1 MLDIIL
7 MFFLCRR
14 IKGIVEPK
22 GYKPG
27 PWQFYVVITWFGL
40 EIGGAVVSAI
50 VLGSEL
56 TIALL
61 SGVLCA
67 ILGSIALQRK
77 AQSLPDINTID
88 KWVDNIGKENDD
100 HR

>member
-7 MFFLCRR
+7 VIILCRR

-27 PWQFYVVITWFGL
+27 TWQFYVVITWFGL
-40 EIGGAVVSAI
+40 EIGGAFVSAM
-50 VLGSEL
+50 LGSEF

-67 ILGSIALQRK
+67 ILGSIALQRRAK
-77 AQSLPDINTID
+77 SLPDINTVD
-88 KWVDNIGKENDD
+88 KWVDNIGKEDD
-100 HR
+100 DYR